1 VEVRILLIIGIAG
14 GTGAGKTTVARS
26 LAGRLGSDDVTYLQ
40 QDWYYLDRSH
50 LTIEEREQ
58 LNLDHPESF
67 DSHLLLSH
75 LNQLR
80 EGNSIEAP
88 IYDYIVH
95 TRTMNTN
102 SLPARPVVILEGIL
116 VLAIPEIRS
125 VLDIKVFVDADPDIR
140 LIRRLERDIKE
151 RGNTMETAIKRYL
164 TTVKPMHEAF
174 VEPSK
179 RHADIIVPRGGQN
192 VIAVDI
198 LSSLVENY
206 LNNRFNQS

>member
-88 IYDYIVH
+88 IYDYIAH